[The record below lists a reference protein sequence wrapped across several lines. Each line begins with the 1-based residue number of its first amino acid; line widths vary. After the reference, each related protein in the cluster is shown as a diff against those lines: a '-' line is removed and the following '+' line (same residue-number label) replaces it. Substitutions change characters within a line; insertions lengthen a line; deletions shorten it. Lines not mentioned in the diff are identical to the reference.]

1 MPDMP
6 DMPTTDTG
14 RTGNVASVARVC
26 RYIDANLTEHLT
38 LTDLAGHAGLSR
50 HYFSRL
56 FRAVTGDSPMRYLM
70 GRRIARA
77 QRLLADR
84 RHSVCEI
91 AMLLHFADQSHFCR
105 SFRRRTGCSPLQYS
119 HTR

>member
-1 MPDMP
+1 MPENP
-6 DMPTTDTG
+6 AP
-14 RTGNVASVARVC
+14 VIRVC
-26 RYIDANLTEHLT
+26 RYIDDHLTEPLT

-56 FRAVTGDSPMRYLM
+56 FRATTGDPPMRYLM
-70 GRRIARA
+70 RRRIEHARG
-77 QRLLADR
+77 LLADR

-105 SFRRRTGCSPLQYS
+105 SFRRSTGLSPLQYS
-119 HTR
+119 RAQ

>member
-1 MPDMP
+1 MTMHEPHV
-6 DMPTTDTG
+6 
-14 RTGNVASVARVC
+14 NRVC
-26 RYIDANLTEHLT
+26 QFIDANLTERLT
-38 LTDLAGHAGLSR
+38 LADLAGCAGLSR

-56 FRAVTGDSPMRYLM
+56 FRAVTGDPPMRYLM
-70 GRRIARA
+70 RRRIEQA

-105 SFRRRTGCSPLQYS
+105 NFRRRTGYSPLQYS
-119 HTR
+119 RAH